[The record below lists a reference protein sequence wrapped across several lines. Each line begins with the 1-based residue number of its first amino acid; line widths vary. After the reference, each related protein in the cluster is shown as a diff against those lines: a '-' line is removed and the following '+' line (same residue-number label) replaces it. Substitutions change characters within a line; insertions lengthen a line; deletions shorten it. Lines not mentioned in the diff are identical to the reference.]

1 MNIAGC
7 DIVADL
13 VVITF
18 YQIEIDIRVFT
29 RTSARSKTFDI
40 WMVSVIAQFTAWIH
54 DFFKSIVKL
63 MPHWTKGAHCH
74 VICPAPT
81 AARTG
86 DYRIPTE
93 HISHLAIRFLTHMSH
108 PSQRKGSLFLVTI
121 GNGANAIHAVYRRW
135 SINLCKL
142 SQLS

>member
-54 DFFKSIVKL
+54 
-63 MPHWTKGAHCH
+63 G
-74 VICPAPT
+74 
-81 AARTG
+81 
-86 DYRIPTE
+86 
-93 HISHLAIRFLTHMSH
+93 FLKVS
-108 PSQRKGSLFLVTI
+108 
-121 GNGANAIHAVYRRW
+121 
-135 SINLCKL
+135 
-142 SQLS
+142 